1 MIDVVC
7 EEYNFKESV
16 GALFVPEGMWG
27 GTSALRGPW
36 VDITSFDNV
45 FIGLSEA

>member
-7 EEYNFKESV
+7 EEDNFKESV

-36 VDITSFDNV
+36 VNIPSFDDV
-45 FIGLSEA
+45 FICLSKA